1 MISRVKTVFVI
12 YLLVTNMLYNKN
24 LYASKISIVANVNGE
39 IITNYDVTKE
49 AEYLKILNPNL
60 DQLDKNQILNL
71 AKKSLINEI
80 IKKREIEKYLVTD
93 NENIFTEE
101 QLKNL
106 YLKLDFKN
114 IQEFEEYLNLKGDI
128 SLKEVKNKIEV
139 ELFWN
144 ELIYLKYKNQVKID
158 KDSIAKKIDELDND
172 IQNEYFL
179 SEINFT
185 KKKNQSIEEL
195 IKEIKL
201 SINEIGF
208 NNTAN
213 IYSTSSSSNLGG
225 KLGWINENRLSKPIL
240 RELKLINV
248 GNYTNVLKIGND
260 YLILKIDQIRQ
271 NKMKINKEEK
281 IDDLIKAKT
290 NQQLNQFS
298 KIYFDKSIINYT
310 INEK

>member
-24 LYASKISIVANVNGE
+24 LYASKISIVANVDGE

-60 DQLDKNQILNL
+60 DQLDKNQLLNL

-158 KDSIAKKIDELDND
+158 KDSIAKKIDELDSD

-271 NKMKINKEEK
+271 NKMKINKEDK
-281 IDDLIKAKT
+281 INDLIKAKT

-310 INEK
+310 IDEK

>member
-1 MISRVKTVFVI
+1 MIIRVKTIFVI
-12 YLLVTNMLYNKN
+12 YLLVTIIFYNKN
-24 LYASKISIVANVNGE
+24 LYASKISIVANVDGE

-49 AEYLKILNPNL
+49 SEYLKILNPNL
-60 DQLDKNQILNL
+60 EQLEKNQLFQL

-80 IKKREIEKYLVTD
+80 IKKKEIEKYLVTD
-93 NENIFTEE
+93 NENIFTED
-101 QLKNL
+101 QLKDL
-106 YLKLDFKN
+106 YLKLNFKN
-114 IQEFEEYLNLKGDI
+114 IEEFEEYLNLKGDI
-128 SLKEVKNKIEV
+128 SLEEVKNKIEV

-144 ELIYLKYKNQVKID
+144 ELIYLRYKSQVKID

-172 IQNEYFL
+172 TQNEYFL

-185 KKKNQSIEEL
+185 KKKDQSIEEL

-225 KLGWINENRLSKPIL
+225 KLGWINEDKLSKPIL
-240 RELKLINV
+240 RELQLINV
-248 GNYTNVLKIGND
+248 GDYTNVLKIGND
-260 YLILKIDQIRQ
+260 FLILKIDQIRQ

-281 IDDLIKAKT
+281 INDLIKAKT

-310 INEK
+310 IDEK

>member
-1 MISRVKTVFVI
+1 M
-12 YLLVTNMLYNKN
+12 
-24 LYASKISIVANVNGE
+24 
-39 IITNYDVTKE
+39 
-49 AEYLKILNPNL
+49 
-60 DQLDKNQILNL
+60 
-71 AKKSLINEI
+71 
-80 IKKREIEKYLVTD
+80 
-93 NENIFTEE
+93 NIF
-101 QLKNL
+101 
-106 YLKLDFKN
+106 YPKL
-114 IQEFEEYLNLKGDI
+114 ILQ
-128 SLKEVKNKIEV
+128 
-139 ELFWN
+139 
-144 ELIYLKYKNQVKID
+144 
-158 KDSIAKKIDELDND
+158 
-172 IQNEYFL
+172 
-179 SEINFT
+179 